1 MNPGLCFRYAA
12 SAAQALS
19 RLSASSGLTL
29 NLLIKITERRLSSS
43 SCAASVTFS
52 SISAIF
58 SITSILLFYQKR
70 LPLDLASIFWLF
82 YIGKQTAAAAYA
94 NAFFGLPRRAAFC
107 LQECQRNKRILC

>member
-1 MNPGLCFRYAA
+1 MNPGLCFTYAA

-82 YIGKQTAAAAYA
+82 YIGKQTTAAYA
-94 NAFFGLPRRAAFC
+94 NAFFGLPRRAAFY
-107 LQECQRNKRILC
+107 LQECQRNKRTL